1 MDKPMVRYRVTLTL
15 VLLGVSGSLALANSY
30 LPAAFQ
36 PFAWGVTVGLLYMYA
51 GVAIGWAV
59 GRTSIVS
66 FVVLAAILGV
76 RRQIFPVDGQMF
88 AGEITGILL
97 VIVMVFVLPLRTL
110 VKPALQRRR
119 ARIAPLEESSPH
131 RMILPRTKVPHADNA
146 RSGET
151 P

>member
-15 VLLGVSGSLALANSY
+15 LVLGLSGALALANSF

-51 GVAIGWAV
+51 GVAIGWAA
-59 GRTSIVS
+59 GRSSSIVS

-76 RRQIFPVDGQMF
+76 RRQIFPVDWQMF

-97 VIVMVFVLPLRTL
+97 VIVMVLVAPLRTL
-110 VKPALQRRR
+110 VKPTLQRRTR
-119 ARIAPLEESSPH
+119 TAPLEESSPH
-131 RMILPRTKVPHADNA
+131 RMILPRTNLPHADN
-146 RSGET
+146 SGEKR
-151 P
+151 